1 MYCPFASFR
10 SHRCQK
16 RFSAKFKQAPFPP
29 VAGSYSQQFFC
40 RIFAGKAG
48 CTMCLRAHF
57 RRTEHPNCGVSQHL
71 IFQLQTPLISNELQP
86 V

>member
-16 RFSAKFKQAPFPP
+16 RFSAKFKQAPFSP

-40 RIFAGKAG
+40 RIFSGKAG
-48 CTMCLRAHF
+48 CTTCLHAHLRRAV
-57 RRTEHPNCGVSQHL
+57 RQICGVSQHL
-71 IFQLQTPLISNELQP
+71 IFQPQITLISNELQLA
-86 V
+86 